1 MWWEPTFSLSVS
13 PPFLCPLVDLAWYP
27 PGWLECWDNDDWPRG
42 TTARKHSDWSCA
54 IRIVF
59 YFNEYI
65 SQYCAF
71 LKKKKNRICLF
82 MSSWN
87 NIANL
92 LIAFVVAVAF
102 FYPVSCKK
110 LFQHQNSREYTCKFK
125 ILYNLRSSN
134 ETLDIIT

>member
-13 PPFLCPLVDLAWYP
+13 PPFLCPPVDLAWYL

-42 TTARKHSDWSCA
+42 TTVIKHWDWSCA

-71 LKKKKNRICLF
+71 FKNHKKIEFAFLCHLEITLLICLEPLLLLLHF
-82 MSSWN
+82 SILFLVRN
-87 NIANL
+87 YFNTRIA
-92 LIAFVVAVAF
+92 
-102 FYPVSCKK
+102 
-110 LFQHQNSREYTCKFK
+110 EYTFKFK